1 MRIRIYSRNIDKK
14 LKIALYAM
22 TEFAMASLV
31 PSKKLRDNISID
43 VHLRKH
49 DNAGEAKLA
58 EHANRYRPRD
68 FKVLLNHHDMEKDDY
83 GRERTATEWAHELL
97 KTLAHE
103 LVHVKQ
109 YVMNELSWRE
119 RGLLWKGRLYSPEHL
134 GEYFET
140 PYEIEAFGRERGLLV
155 CFLARWTEIEKEMGL
170 EYSV

>member
-14 LKIALYAM
+14 LKVAMYAM
-22 TEFAMASLV
+22 TEFAMARLV

-43 VHLRKH
+43 IHLRKH
-49 DNAGEAKLA
+49 LNAGEAKLS

-68 FKVLLNHHDMEKDDY
+68 FKVLLNHHEMEKDDY
-83 GRERTATEWAHELL
+83 GRERTDTEWAHEIL

-109 YVMNELSWRE
+109 YVMGELTWRE
-119 RGLLWKGRLYSPEHL
+119 RGLLWKGHLYTPENL
-134 GEYFET
+134 GEYFDT

-155 CFLARWTEIEKEMGL
+155 CFLATWTEIEKEMKMD
-170 EYSV
+170 YSI

>member
-1 MRIRIYSRNIDKK
+1 MRIRVYSRNVDKK

-22 TEFAMASLV
+22 TEFAMATLV
-31 PSKKLRDNISID
+31 PSKKLRNNISID

-83 GRERTATEWAHELL
+83 GRERTDTEWAHDLL

-119 RGLLWKGRLYSPEHL
+119 RGLLWKGRLYTPEHL

-155 CFLARWTEIEKEMGL
+155 CFLARWSEIEKEMGL

>member
-155 CFLARWTEIEKEMGL
+155 CFLARWSEIEKELGL
-170 EYSV
+170 DYSV

>member
-1 MRIRIYSRNIDKK
+1 MRIKIYSRNIDKK
-14 LKIALYAM
+14 LKVAMYAM
-22 TEFAMASLV
+22 TEFAMAKLV

-49 DNAGEAKLA
+49 LNAGEAKLA

-83 GRERTATEWAHELL
+83 GRERTDTEWAHEIL

-103 LVHVKQ
+103 LVHLKQ
-109 YVMNELSWRE
+109 YVMGELTWRD
-119 RGLLWKGRLYSPEHL
+119 RGLLWKGHLYTPEHL
-134 GEYFET
+134 GEYFDT

-155 CFLARWTEIEKEMGL
+155 TFLATWAEIEKKMGID
-170 EYSV
+170 YKV

>member
-14 LKIALYAM
+14 LKVAMYAM
-22 TEFAMASLV
+22 TEFAMAKLV

-49 DNAGEAKLA
+49 LNAGEAKLA

-83 GRERTATEWAHELL
+83 GRERTDTEWAHEIL

-109 YVMNELSWRE
+109 YVMGELTWRD
-119 RGLLWKGRLYSPEHL
+119 RGLLWKGHLYTPEHL
-134 GEYFET
+134 GEYFDT

-155 CFLARWTEIEKEMGL
+155 TFLAAWSEIEKEMGID
-170 EYSV
+170 YSV

>member
-14 LKIALYAM
+14 LKVAMYAM
-22 TEFAMASLV
+22 TEFAMARLV

-49 DNAGEAKLA
+49 LNAGEAKLA

-83 GRERTATEWAHELL
+83 GRERTDTEWAHEIL

-109 YVMNELSWRE
+109 YVMGELTWRD
-119 RGLLWKGRLYSPEHL
+119 RGLLWKGHLYTPEHL
-134 GEYFET
+134 GEYFDT

-155 CFLARWTEIEKEMGL
+155 TFLATWAEIEKKMGID
-170 EYSV
+170 YKV

>member
-22 TEFAMASLV
+22 TEFAMASLI

-58 EHANRYRPRD
+58 KHANRYRPRD

-119 RGLLWKGRLYSPEHL
+119 RGLLWKGRLYTPEHL

-155 CFLARWTEIEKEMGL
+155 CFLARWSEIEKELGL
-170 EYSV
+170 DYSV

>member
-1 MRIRIYSRNIDKK
+1 
-14 LKIALYAM
+14 M
-22 TEFAMASLV
+22 TEFAMATLV
-31 PSKKLRDNISID
+31 PSKKLRNNISID

-83 GRERTATEWAHELL
+83 GRERTDTEWAHELL

-155 CFLARWTEIEKEMGL
+155 CFLSRWSEIEKEMGL

>member
-1 MRIRIYSRNIDKK
+1 MRVRIYSRNIDKK

-155 CFLARWTEIEKEMGL
+155 CFLSRWSEIEKELGL
-170 EYSV
+170 DYSV

>member
-1 MRIRIYSRNIDKK
+1 MRIRIYSRNIDKR

-58 EHANRYRPRD
+58 KHANRYRPRD

-83 GRERTATEWAHELL
+83 GRERTDTEWAHELL

-134 GEYFET
+134 CEYFET

-155 CFLARWTEIEKEMGL
+155 CFLARWAEIEKELGL
-170 EYSV
+170 DYSV

>member
-155 CFLARWTEIEKEMGL
+155 CFLSRWSEIEKELGL
-170 EYSV
+170 DYSV

>member
-58 EHANRYRPRD
+58 KHANRYRPRD
-68 FKVLLNHHDMEKDDY
+68 FKVLLNHHDMELDDY

-97 KTLAHE
+97 KSLAHE

-119 RGLLWKGRLYSPEHL
+119 RGLLWKGRLYLPEHL

-155 CFLARWTEIEKEMGL
+155 CFLARWSEIEKELGL
-170 EYSV
+170 DYSV

>member
-1 MRIRIYSRNIDKK
+1 
-14 LKIALYAM
+14 M

>member
-1 MRIRIYSRNIDKK
+1 MRIRIYSRNLDKR

-22 TEFAMASLV
+22 TEFAMATLV
-31 PSKKLRDNISID
+31 PSKKLRNNISID

-83 GRERTATEWAHELL
+83 GRERTDTEWAHELL

-155 CFLARWTEIEKEMGL
+155 CFLARWSEIEKEMGL

>member
-1 MRIRIYSRNIDKK
+1 MRIRIYSRNIDKR

-58 EHANRYRPRD
+58 KHANRYRPRD

-83 GRERTATEWAHELL
+83 GRERTDTEWAHELL

-155 CFLARWTEIEKEMGL
+155 CFLARWSEIEKELGL
-170 EYSV
+170 NYSV

>member
-1 MRIRIYSRNIDKK
+1 MRIRVYSRNVNDK
-14 LKIALYAM
+14 LKTAIFAM
-22 TEFAMASLV
+22 TEFAMANLV

-49 DNAGEAKLA
+49 SNAGEAKLA
-58 EHANRYRPRD
+58 KRANRYRPRD
-68 FKVLLNHHDMEKDDY
+68 FKVLLNHHHMEHDDY
-83 GRERTATEWAHELL
+83 GRERTDTEWAHEIL

-109 YVMNELSWRE
+109 YVAGDLTWRD
-119 RGLLWKGRLYSPEHL
+119 RGLLWKGVLHTPEHL

-155 CFLARWTEIEKEMGL
+155 CFLARWSEIEKKLGL
-170 EYSV
+170 EYTV

>member
-1 MRIRIYSRNIDKK
+1 MRIRIYSRNIDKR

-155 CFLARWTEIEKEMGL
+155 CFLARWSEIEKELGL
-170 EYSV
+170 DYSV

>member
-1 MRIRIYSRNIDKK
+1 MRIKIYSRNIDKK
-14 LKIALYAM
+14 LKVAMYAM
-22 TEFAMASLV
+22 TEFAMARLV

-49 DNAGEAKLA
+49 LNAGEAKLA

-83 GRERTATEWAHELL
+83 GRERTDTEWAHEIL

-109 YVMNELSWRE
+109 YVMGELTWRD
-119 RGLLWKGRLYSPEHL
+119 RGLLWKGHLYTPEHL
-134 GEYFET
+134 GEYFDT

-155 CFLARWTEIEKEMGL
+155 TFLATWAEIEKKMGID
-170 EYSV
+170 YKV

>member
-14 LKIALYAM
+14 LKVAMYAM
-22 TEFAMASLV
+22 TEFAMARLV

-49 DNAGEAKLA
+49 LNAGEAKLA

-83 GRERTATEWAHELL
+83 GRERTDTEWAHEIL

-109 YVMNELSWRE
+109 YVMGELTWRD
-119 RGLLWKGRLYSPEHL
+119 RGLLWKGHLYTPEHL
-134 GEYFET
+134 GEYFDT

-155 CFLARWTEIEKEMGL
+155 TFLATWTEIEKEMGID
-170 EYSV
+170 YSV

>member
-1 MRIRIYSRNIDKK
+1 MRIRIYSRNIDKR

-58 EHANRYRPRD
+58 KHANRYRPRD

-155 CFLARWTEIEKEMGL
+155 CFLATWTEIEKEMKMD
-170 EYSV
+170 YSI